1 MNSQLLKA
9 IAYTRSRIGPT
20 VRDNHL
26 VAGVPRFDVANA
38 IVRRCTNWTGLTCLL
53 AISIVLFLQNL
64 GTPYITL
71 WDEAVHVNV
80 VKNLAEH
87 CCLPQLHRSTN
98 IGTIYQAW
106 TDNTVWL
113 HKPLLPFYVSAGI
126 YNLFGNSLW
135 AFRFSGAMFAVLTA
149 VVIYLTGH
157 RFFNDRIG
165 LCGAA
170 IFSLNPFTNNL
181 VHGRQYSGF
190 PDLALAFF
198 VSVALYLILDWTESR
213 SAATLRWLGLV
224 LGLAYMCKGGLAL
237 PPFAA
242 LAGIVILT
250 GSLRD
255 LVAVLQS
262 ITVFVLVGLP
272 ERLYWLAHYPVE
284 YRYEQQQQLLHFL

>member
-1 MNSQLLKA
+1 
-9 IAYTRSRIGPT
+9 
-20 VRDNHL
+20 
-26 VAGVPRFDVANA
+26 
-38 IVRRCTNWTGLTCLL
+38 
-53 AISIVLFLQNL
+53 
-64 GTPYITL
+64 
-71 WDEAVHVNV
+71 
-80 VKNLAEH
+80 
-87 CCLPQLHRSTN
+87 
-98 IGTIYQAW
+98 
-106 TDNTVWL
+106 
-113 HKPLLPFYVSAGI
+113 
-126 YNLFGNSLW
+126 
-135 AFRFSGAMFAVLTA
+135 MFAVLTA

-157 RFFNDRIG
+157 RFFNDRVG

-181 VHGRQYSGF
+181 VHGRQSSGF

-213 SAATLRWLGLV
+213 CPPPLCAGSDWY

-250 GSLRD
+250 GSLLRD